1 MIFSL
6 ETCWPK
12 PSLSLC
18 RRMRSALNTSSYL
31 TCTSHG
37 GAHRAPWQTCDML
50 HSLSVLQG
58 LGGSGA
64 LGRHVRLIGFS
75 SSQGCAVLPCWSS
88 SLSVSG
94 LSWVLGLLGWHL
106 AASLPLGMSGID
118 EGKPFVLRGLGTA
131 GDDLEEI

>member
-1 MIFSL
+1 
-6 ETCWPK
+6 
-12 PSLSLC
+12 
-18 RRMRSALNTSSYL
+18 
-31 TCTSHG
+31 
-37 GAHRAPWQTCDML
+37 ML

-94 LSWVLGLLGWHL
+94 LSGVLGLLGWHL
-106 AASLPLGMSGID
+106 AASLPLGID

-131 GDDLEEI
+131 GNDLEEI